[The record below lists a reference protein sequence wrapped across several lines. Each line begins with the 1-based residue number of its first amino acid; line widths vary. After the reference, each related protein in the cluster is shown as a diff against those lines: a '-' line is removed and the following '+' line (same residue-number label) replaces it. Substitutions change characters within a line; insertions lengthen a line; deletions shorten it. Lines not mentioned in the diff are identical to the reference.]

1 MMIWW
6 QLILDEIVLVAV
18 LISGISYY
26 NRRSVFN
33 VQRLIAGEV
42 KEYLAII
49 LEISVGSATP
59 ACRVC
64 GRLTVV
70 KVTPSSLVKT
80 ALRAVQGLSDPD
92 THRNPKLWSLLFGG
106 LLSRVAT
113 RRGLAMSS
121 QPPPRNTR
129 YEPVSGPGGL
139 VAGELA

>member
-70 KVTPSSLVKT
+70 KDAPSSLVKT
-80 ALRAVQGLSDPD
+80 ALRAAKG
-92 THRNPKLWSLLFGG
+92 N
-106 LLSRVAT
+106 
-113 RRGLAMSS
+113 
-121 QPPPRNTR
+121 
-129 YEPVSGPGGL
+129 
-139 VAGELA
+139 